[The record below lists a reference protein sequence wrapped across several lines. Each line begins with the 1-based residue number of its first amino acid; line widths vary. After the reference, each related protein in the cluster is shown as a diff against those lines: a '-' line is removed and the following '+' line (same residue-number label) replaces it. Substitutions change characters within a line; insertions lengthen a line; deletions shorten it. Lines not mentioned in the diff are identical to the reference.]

1 MKLKKN
7 SSYLLVFCGIS
18 SFVLEISIHDAN
30 LVSDDVIKRVT
41 KTVCF
46 EQEMLSYFKRLEIKI
61 FGF

>member
-18 SFVLEISIHDAN
+18 SFFLEISIHDAN

-41 KTVCF
+41 KTVK
-46 EQEMLSYFKRLEIKI
+46 Q
-61 FGF
+61 